1 MDQVQFSSEG
11 KALEPLLLP
20 ELAGRCG
27 NKIGVR
33 LGVVGVGGLE
43 IAQTLP
49 EFRVSISQSPPIF
62 LDSAQLQ
69 ENGFVLPQSPLIRQ

>member
-11 KALEPLLLP
+11 KALEPLLLS
-20 ELAGRCG
+20 ELAGRCAQQ
-27 NKIGVR
+27 IGVG

-49 EFRVSISQSPPIF
+49 EFRVSISQSPFVF
-62 LDSAQLQ
+62 LDS
-69 ENGFVLPQSPLIRQ
+69 V